1 VTEDLPPWGSRL
13 IAEFNARD
21 KLATSLAQGLSPH
34 QLNWQ
39 PQAGSWSIGQCLEH
53 LSIGN
58 EMYCRAISD
67 ALTQRATG
75 AVEEIRP
82 KLFGRMFLRN
92 YIEPSAKTRRVT
104 APKVVRPTAT
114 SKIDL
119 SILDRFIRT
128 SDEARELV
136 ERARNHDVNR
146 IRFKNPFVPIMNFT
160 VGAAFEIVSK
170 HDLRHLLQAERVRKS
185 PEFPRD

>member
-1 VTEDLPPWGSRL
+1 VSEDLPPWGTRL

-21 KLATSLAQGLSPH
+21 ELATSLAKGLSPR

-39 PQAGSWSIGQCLEH
+39 PQAGSWSVGQCLEH

-67 ALTQRATG
+67 ALDQRSSG
-75 AVEEIRP
+75 PVREIKP
-82 KLFGRMFLRN
+82 KFFGRMFIRT
-92 YIEPSAKTRRVT
+92 YIEPKEKIRKAQ
-104 APKVVRPTAT
+104 APRVVRPTAQ
-114 SKIDL
+114 IDP

-136 ERARNHDVNR
+136 HRARNHDVNR
-146 IRFKNPFVPIMNFT
+146 IRFKNPFVRVMNFT
-160 VGAAFEIVSK
+160 VGAAFEILSK
-170 HDLRHLLQAERVRKS
+170 HDLRHLLQADRVRKS
-185 PEFPRD
+185 PEFPSD